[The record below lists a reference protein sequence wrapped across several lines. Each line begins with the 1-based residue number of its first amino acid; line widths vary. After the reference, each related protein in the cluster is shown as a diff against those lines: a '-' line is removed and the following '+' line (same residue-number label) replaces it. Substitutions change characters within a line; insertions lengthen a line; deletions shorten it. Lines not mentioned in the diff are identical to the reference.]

1 MRRRR
6 LTALRNS
13 PPFPGKGP
21 TLAREEAQYDH
32 CLVVAALM
40 LELPVPD
47 QRPSPG
53 RPLPP
58 EARAVL
64 EDRLATA
71 GLDVF
76 APRRP
81 DWGDVPGEHD
91 PIF

>member
-13 PPFPGKGP
+13 PPFPGKDH

-32 CLVVAALM
+32 CLVVAAEM

-47 QRPSPG
+47 EKPSPG
-53 RPLPP
+53 RPLSPA
-58 EARAVL
+58 ARAVL
-64 EDRLATA
+64 EDRLAAA

-81 DWGDVPGEHD
+81 DHRDVPGEHD

>member
-13 PPFPGKGP
+13 PPFPGRDR

-32 CLVVAALM
+32 CLVVAAEM

-47 QRPSPG
+47 QKPSPG
-53 RPLPP
+53 CPLPP
-58 EARAVL
+58 VARAVL

-76 APRRP
+76 APRRAEP
-81 DWGDVPGEHD
+81 GDVPGEHD